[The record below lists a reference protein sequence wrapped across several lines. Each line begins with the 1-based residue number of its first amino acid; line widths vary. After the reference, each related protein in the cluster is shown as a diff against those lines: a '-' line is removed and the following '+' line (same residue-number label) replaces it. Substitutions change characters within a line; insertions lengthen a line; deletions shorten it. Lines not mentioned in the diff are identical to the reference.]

1 MPCKCQEQR
10 PIEEKRVGICDVC
23 RLVKND
29 TAPKP
34 VQYCHVCNA
43 WICDVCRV
51 DWVARAK
58 AALISHSKTR
68 GRSTA

>member
-10 PIEEKRVGICDVC
+10 PIEEKKVGICDVC

-29 TAPKP
+29 TSTKP
-34 VQYCHVCNA
+34 VQYCHVCDA

-58 AALISHSKTR
+58 AALIAHVR
-68 GRSTA
+68 REGRA

>member
-1 MPCKCQEQR
+1 MPCRCQEQR
-10 PIEEKRVGICDVC
+10 PIEEKKIGICDVC
-23 RLVKND
+23 RLVRND
-29 TAPKP
+29 TSTKP

-58 AALISHSKTR
+58 AALLSHLRRYSR
-68 GRSTA
+68 V

>member
-1 MPCKCQEQR
+1 MSCKCQEQR

-29 TAPKP
+29 TSTKL

-58 AALISHSKTR
+58 AALLAHAR
-68 GRSTA
+68 RVNRA

>member
-10 PIEEKRVGICDVC
+10 SIEEKKVGICDVC

-29 TAPKP
+29 TSTKP
-34 VQYCHVCNA
+34 VQYCHVCDA

-58 AALISHSKTR
+58 AALLSHLRRDSR
-68 GRSTA
+68 V

>member
-1 MPCKCQEQR
+1 
-10 PIEEKRVGICDVC
+10 
-23 RLVKND
+23 VKND
-29 TAPKP
+29 TSTKP

-58 AALISHSKTR
+58 AALIAHVRQVNKT
-68 GRSTA
+68 